1 MRRVAVFICL
11 ALFIGAD
18 PALAKGRKVKGFITE
33 INGDKTRVEI
43 WRNEITI
50 PSDVEFEIKDNER
63 ELRVTV
69 DDLRLGM
76 HVSVRGE
83 YEKNKYLLT
92 AKKITVDA
100 DQFENKVK
108 RTAYLYREIEGL
120 MPEGDGWV
128 GTVFLDGQR
137 IYIRPETELLFKLN
151 RVEKKLEKKAKKEA
165 RNDDEFDDED
175 SEEVDQF
182 DPLKSPKDVR
192 PGDICE
198 YTGSRNEDGSINAT
212 RLVFRKN
219 DREKNEAKL
228 FKKLKLKEKEADEDA
243 RKRGSI
249 KVGRYKF
256 KTYYDERLR
265 DYVSDVGDSLI
276 PEYQHDLEESDGRR
290 IDFRFVVIDGQKSPN
305 AFAFP
310 NGIVGINTAMLL
322 MLENE
327 AQLAFVLGHEIA
339 HATNEHTYRQMMFH
353 RKKRMALAAAGIA
366 AAAFGYGYAA
376 DIITLTAAA
385 ITNGYQRFL
394 EDQSDR
400 YGLRFAADR
409 GYNPLQSVQVWINMR
424 RNFGGGTLPDF
435 FWSSHSSHTERI
447 SYLLVEVR
455 NNFADLTP
463 TEFSSMEMDR
473 KRYIDM
479 TALMREDP
487 KLQKLRKRMQKYRQ
501 RYDEEEGLLKH

>member
-1 MRRVAVFICL
+1 MRRVTVFTCL
-11 ALFIGAD
+11 ALFISSTAT
-18 PALAKGRKVKGFITE
+18 LAKNRKIKGFVTE
-33 INGDKTRVEI
+33 INADKTRVEV

-50 PSDVEFEIKDNER
+50 PSDVDFEVKDNER
-63 ELRVTV
+63 KLQVTV

-76 HVSVRGE
+76 HISVKGE
-83 YEKNKYLLT
+83 YHKNKYQLT
-92 AKKITVDA
+92 ANKITVDA
-100 DQFENKVK
+100 DQFEKKVK

-128 GTVFLDGQR
+128 GTVFLDGQQVH
-137 IYIRPETELLFKLN
+137 IHPDTELLFKLN
-151 RVEKKLEKKAKKEA
+151 RVEKKLEKKAKKKA
-165 RNDDEFDDED
+165 RNEDEFDDED

-182 DPLKSPKDVR
+182 DPLKSPKEVS

-198 YTGSRNEDGSINAT
+198 YTGSRNEDGSIRAT
-212 RLVFRKN
+212 RLVFSKN
-219 DREKNEAKL
+219 EREKNESKL
-228 FKKLKLKEKEADEDA
+228 FKKLKLKEKEAADEA

-256 KTYYDERLR
+256 KTYYDEHLQ
-265 DYVSDVGDSLI
+265 DYVSGVGNSLI
-276 PEYQHDLEESDGRR
+276 PEYQHDLEEGDGRR
-290 IDFRFVVIDGQKSPN
+290 IDFHFVVIDGQKSPN

-339 HATNEHTYRQMMFH
+339 HATNEHTYRQMMYH
-353 RKKRMALAAAGIA
+353 RKKRMALQAGAIA

-385 ITNGYQRFL
+385 ITNGYQRNL
-394 EDQSDR
+394 ENQSDR
-400 YGLRFAADR
+400 YGLRFATDR
-409 GYNPLQSVQVWINMR
+409 GYNPMQSVQVWINMR
-424 RNFGGGTLPDF
+424 RNFQSMPTNF

-447 SYLLVEVR
+447 SYLLVEIR
-455 NNFADLTP
+455 NNFADL
-463 TEFSSMEMDR
+463 
-473 KRYIDM
+473 

-487 KLQKLRKRMQKYRQ
+487 KLQKLRKRMEKYRQ
-501 RYDEEEGLLKH
+501 KYDEEEGLLKH

>member
-1 MRRVAVFICL
+1 MRRVAAFICL
-11 ALFIGAD
+11 ALFIGSG

-33 INGDKTRVEI
+33 INADKTLIEV

-50 PSDVEFEIKDNER
+50 PSDVDFEVKDNER
-63 ELRVTV
+63 KLQVTV

-76 HVSVRGE
+76 HISVKGE
-83 YEKNKYLLT
+83 YQKNKYHLT
-92 AKKITVDA
+92 AEKITVDA
-100 DQFENKVK
+100 DQFEKKVK

-128 GTVFLDGQR
+128 GTIFLDGQR
-137 IYIRPETELLFKLN
+137 IHIDPDSELLFKLN
-151 RVEKKLEKKAKKEA
+151 RVEKKLEKKAKKRKS
-165 RNDDEFDDED
+165 RNEDEFHDED

-182 DPLKSPKDVR
+182 DPLESPKEVR
-192 PGDICE
+192 PGDVCE
-198 YTGSRNEDGSINAT
+198 YTGSRNEDGSIRAT
-212 RLVFRKN
+212 RLVFSKN

-256 KTYYDERLR
+256 KTYYDEHLQ
-265 DYVSDVGDSLI
+265 DYVSGVGNSLI
-276 PEYQHDLEESDGRR
+276 PEYQHDLEEGDGRR
-290 IDFRFVVIDGQKSPN
+290 IDFHFVVIDGQKSPN

-339 HATNEHTYRQMMFH
+339 HATNEHTYRQMMYH
-353 RKKRMALAAAGIA
+353 RTKRMALQAGAIA

-385 ITNGYQRFL
+385 ITNGYSRSL
-394 EDQSDR
+394 ENQSDR
-400 YGLRFAADR
+400 YGLRFAADK

-424 RNFGGGTLPDF
+424 RNFGGVPTNF

-447 SYLLVEVR
+447 SYLLGEVR
-455 NNFADLTP
+455 NNFADLTAAD
-463 TEFSSMEMDR
+463 FLGMELGR
-473 KRYIDM
+473 ERYIDR

-487 KLQKLRKRMQKYRQ
+487 KLQKLRKRMEKYRQ
-501 RYDEEEGLLKH
+501 KYDEEEGLLKH